1 VAKSVYFIAGS
12 IGITVKSIDFTA
24 KKAVKRPVKAEKT
37 QYKFLILRSLRKMAQ
52 FPKAEADVSALT
64 MSMMS
69 GYSTHAADFPSAD
82 PAALGAAFSPYMVA
96 KNAQTDAMAA
106 AQVATEAKNTA
117 LDALEEVMRAELK
130 KSEVDVGSDGDKLE
144 YIGWGP
150 KSAPSPSTPPG
161 QPRNLESVI
170 QGAGTL
176 FLDWKA
182 PARGTGGTVR
192 TYIIERREQ
201 PAGGGEF
208 GVWSQVGIAMESE
221 TSLTNQPRGPQLE
234 YRVKAVNVGGES
246 IPSNTVAIVL

>member
-1 VAKSVYFIAGS
+1 
-12 IGITVKSIDFTA
+12 
-24 KKAVKRPVKAEKT
+24 
-37 QYKFLILRSLRKMAQ
+37 MAQ
-52 FPKAEADVSALT
+52 FPKAEADVSALA
-64 MSMMS
+64 MSMMA
-69 GYSTHAADFPSAD
+69 GYSAHVADFPSANI
-82 PAALGAAFSPYMVA
+82 PALGTAYSAYYTA
-96 KNAQTDAMAA
+96 RNAQTDAMAA
-106 AQVATEAKNTA
+106 AQIATEAKNTA
-117 LDALEEVMRAELK
+117 LDALEETMRAELK
-130 KSEVDVGSDGDKLE
+130 KSEVDVGNDGEKLE

-182 PARGTGGTVR
+182 PARCTGGTVR

-221 TSLTNQPRGPQLE
+221 TSLANQPRGPQLE

-246 IPSNTVAIVL
+246 IPSNTVAVVL

>member
-1 VAKSVYFIAGS
+1 
-12 IGITVKSIDFTA
+12 
-24 KKAVKRPVKAEKT
+24 
-37 QYKFLILRSLRKMAQ
+37 MAQ
-52 FPKAEADVSALT
+52 FPKAEADVSALAT
-64 MSMMS
+64 SMMA

-82 PAALGAAFSPYMVA
+82 IPALGTAYSAYYNA
-96 KNAQTDAMAA
+96 RNAQTDAMAA
-106 AQVATEAKNTA
+106 AQVATEAKNTV
-117 LDALEEVMRAELK
+117 LDTLEETMRAELK
-130 KSEVDVGSDGDKLE
+130 KSEVDVGNDGEKLE

-182 PARGTGGTVR
+182 PARGSGGTVR